1 MDATSGVDLL
11 DRHDHAVTHRHAPE
25 GDRTTEI
32 LMCPDYDLVVAD
44 TLVRSGCSKRPNS
57 RSQNGD

>member
-1 MDATSGVDLL
+1 
-11 DRHDHAVTHRHAPE
+11 
-25 GDRTTEI
+25 
-32 LMCPDYDLVVAD
+32 MCPDYDLVVAD